1 MLLLSALNCQEFSK
15 SSPHFSLQNTAY
27 IATSFPTSCIFMPP
41 THSWEVTQQDYHCS
55 SVSFLHVEICFSF
68 VVGFHPDVPSY
79 PFDEKFDNFA
89 FNCLLTREEAIVA
102 MAKVRSECNKVAGMS
117 VFQVP
122 VSKSMKLEEF
132 EQTQAQVSTQVSTQ
146 LNISKL
152 NIHVTRM

>member
-1 MLLLSALNCQEFSK
+1 MLISLLCNRNTKCGSFSARNQTLNETIIFVFS
-15 SSPHFSLQNTAY
+15 PL
-27 IATSFPTSCIFMPP
+27 
-41 THSWEVTQQDYHCS
+41 
-55 SVSFLHVEICFSF
+55 
-68 VVGFHPDVPSY
+68 GFHPDVPSY

-132 EQTQAQVSTQVSTQ
+132 EQTQAQVSTQVQ
-146 LNISKL
+146 LYICISEMKSSVKSYNNFGFL
-152 NIHVTRM
+152 KRHR

>member
-1 MLLLSALNCQEFSK
+1 MLRLSVRSFQRVHHIFPHRTQLLQLPFLGLE
-15 SSPHFSLQNTAY
+15 SSCH
-27 IATSFPTSCIFMPP
+27 PP
-41 THSWEVTQQDYHCS
+41 TLGRLDSKIIINCS
-55 SVSFLHVEICFSF
+55 SVSFFHVEICFSF
-68 VVGFHPDVPSY
+68 ALGFHPDVPSY

-102 MAKVRSECNKVAGMS
+102 MAKVRSECNKVASMS

-146 LNISKL
+146 LNISKI
-152 NIHVTRM
+152 NITRM